1 MRAVSSFS
9 LSGFALKRQ
18 AHLLAH
24 MSQIISA
31 FGQHAVACH
40 SSALGGRAMLVRC
53 QRDPDVSSWRCQQ
66 LAAPV
71 FIRADVPAWTR
82 KRSSGARFDQRC
94 HHSPSKFVMASG
106 TGACCHES
114 GSVVVPA
121 VMVIL
126 VMQSSHFIWL
136 NDIIQSFQCLDQ
148 SSEGPKRI
156 PTVFD

>member
-40 SSALGGRAMLVRC
+40 SSALGSRAMLVRC
-53 QRDPDVSSWRCQQ
+53 HRDPDVSSWRCQQ

-82 KRSSGARFDQRC
+82 KRSSGARFDQRAPTN
-94 HHSPSKFVMASG
+94 SLWQAAMVL
-106 TGACCHES
+106 
-114 GSVVVPA
+114 A
-121 VMVIL
+121 VMKVA
-126 VMQSSHFIWL
+126 VQ
-136 NDIIQSFQCLDQ
+136 
-148 SSEGPKRI
+148 
-156 PTVFD
+156 